1 MYVMKNVLFCFCL
14 LLSVMSPFS
23 SVADERNLVVENQ
36 DAFTVSGQVLD
47 GESREPLMGA
57 TVVLKG
63 TTVGTATD
71 IDGKFILNLDDGNGI
86 LVFSYLGYK
95 SMEVSINNR
104 TIINCE
110 LLPTALRALEEVVV
124 VGYGVQKKA
133 NLVGSVTTLDGAD
146 ISAIPATSV
155 TNALAGRMPGVVSM
169 QKNGEPG
176 NLGSNLMVRGRT
188 TLGDNTGPLVIIDG
202 IQGRSMNEIDPNDV
216 ASISVL
222 KDASA
227 AIYGAS
233 AANGVI
239 LITTKSGEK
248 REKPRLSYNFYQG
261 FMTPTLTPEL
271 CDAAEYA
278 EMLTEY
284 QAYKGVTQTYDEEDI
299 ELFRNGLDPW
309 EHPNTDWY
317 SELISKWTTTM
328 RHNLTVDGGFK
339 GMTYYVSLG
348 YKKDD
353 AIYKQSSTKYDQYN
367 LRAKL
372 NIPITD
378 WLTANVNTSYFEVH
392 KIFPYRSA
400 GSIFES
406 ATRIVPTLPAYWPT
420 GEPGPDVENGN
431 NPVVTSSLAGGKN
444 EQKTY
449 RSQNSFDISVAP
461 PFVEGL
467 TLNGSFDYDINNYY
481 RKQFYYPWTLYY
493 PNWSEA
499 TRDPETGF
507 VTDMPLTPTLRGLD
521 NPRNTETYERTVTK
535 TWNVNI
541 SYARTFG
548 DHDVTAYLGYEQY
561 TNDVNNF
568 EGYREGYISNLV
580 QIMDAGAHLNKNV
593 TGGMSIYAR
602 KSWIGRL
609 TYAYKSKYLAE
620 FLFRRDGSL
629 KFPPDSRWGNFPGF
643 LLGWRISEEDFW
655 KNNITF
661 MNYFKLRASYGV
673 MGMDPGA
680 SFQYINKYTLANVTG
695 MVFGT
700 ESNIETTIGPPSV
713 ANPYITW
720 EKQKTQNYG
729 FESQF
734 LDGMFSLNFDYFHN
748 KRTDILAARN
758 ASVPKYTGLSL
769 PNENIARVDNKG
781 FELEVGFNKAFNN
794 EFYINVLGNFNFNRN
809 RVVFNDEPKKAVPWQ
824 QTTGHPYGARLMY
837 RAIGIFADQD
847 AINSYPSWGQQYNQD
862 GTPKLD
868 ENGNRV
874 TTAVPGDIIFEDV
887 NNDGKIN
894 SDDKILIDNCD
905 APEITYGLNIDVGW
919 KRFSLSVLFQGIGTY
934 YKDNIAD
941 DRRGESGNYPR
952 WLYEDRW
959 SVDNIEGTNP
969 RPFNRTD
976 QYWKANMNTFWL
988 DNTAYLRLKN
998 LVFSYDIP
1006 MEFLKN
1012 AIGLTKA
1019 RVYFSGENLAL
1030 IYTATRKFDPE
1041 ANGMNAYPLM
1051 RTFAIGANIVF

>member
-655 KNNITF
+655 KNNIAF
-661 MNYFKLRASYGV
+661 INYFKLRASYGV

>member
-959 SVDNIEGTNP
+959 SVDNIDGTNP